1 MLIEVVNG
9 ITKLTAD
16 SGKVLKCGDS
26 QGTEVW
32 LAPTANA
39 TDWVEVDP
47 NVMEDPEAIIQE
59 MEALI

>member
-32 LAPTANA
+32 LAPTANE

-47 NVMEDPEAIIQE
+47 NVVEDPESILTTLE
-59 MEALI
+59 ELL